1 MPLSSGRRP
10 LLVVLVVAAVAAI
23 AALAAAS
30 GGDDDALVVYNGR
43 SHYGG
48 EAAFKRFSDETGI
61 KVKLFPG
68 EATELFERLR
78 NEGKDTKADVLV
90 TVDGANLWQAEDAG
104 LLAPLDS
111 PQIAKNIP
119 AALRDEQGEWTAV
132 STRVRTLMRSTER
145 VKP

>member
-1 MPLSSGRRP
+1 MSLRTGRRP
-10 LLVVLVVAAVAAI
+10 LFIVLVVAAVAAI

-48 EAAFKRFSDETGI
+48 EGAVKRFEKETGI

-104 LLAPLDS
+104 LLAPLRNQTVTD
-111 PQIAKNIP
+111 NVP
-119 AALRDEQGEWTAV
+119 AELRDPEGEWTAV
-132 STRVRTLMRSTER
+132 STRV
-145 VKP
+145 